1 MKAALLFVVALVAV
15 AVVNGQSEEST
26 NATIQGLVQLSTNAP
41 IEGALQPVAT
51 FSSGVRQAAPS
62 FTEENEDTICVQA
75 DNTYYLY
82 ANSLKLYSC
91 YNLLPKVYVVKPK
104 SLCKPTLSDCPKN

>member
-15 AVVNGQSEEST
+15 AVVHGQPEEST
-26 NATIQGLVQLSTNAP
+26 NATIQGAEEPS
-41 IEGALQPVAT
+41 AT
-51 FSSGVRQAAPS
+51 FPSVRRLAAPS
-62 FTEENEDTICVQA
+62 YAEEDEDTICVQA
-75 DNTYYLY
+75 DNKFYLY

-104 SLCKPTLSDCPKN
+104 SLCKPTLSDCPNN

>member
-15 AVVNGQSEEST
+15 AVVHGQPEEST
-26 NATIQGLVQLSTNAP
+26 NATIQGAEEPS
-41 IEGALQPVAT
+41 AT
-51 FSSGVRQAAPS
+51 FSAGVRLSAPS
-62 FTEENEDTICVQA
+62 YAEEDEDTICVQA
-75 DNTYYLY
+75 DNKFYLY

>member
-1 MKAALLFVVALVAV
+1 MKAALFFVVALVAV
-15 AVVNGQSEEST
+15 AVVHGQPEESNNT
-26 NATIQGLVQLSTNAP
+26 TIQGLVQLSETNPA
-41 IEGALQPVAT
+41 
-51 FSSGVRQAAPS
+51 VRRLAAPS
-62 FTEENEDTICVQA
+62 YAEEDEDTICVQA
-75 DNTYYLY
+75 DNKFYLY

>member
-1 MKAALLFVVALVAV
+1 MKAALLFVAALVAV
-15 AVVNGQSEEST
+15 AVVHGQPEEST
-26 NATIQGLVQLSTNAP
+26 NAAIVGEEQQSAVRTLV
-41 IEGALQPVAT
+41 
-51 FSSGVRQAAPS
+51 AAS
-62 FTEENEDTICVQA
+62 YAEEDEDTICVQA
-75 DNTYYLY
+75 DNKFYLY